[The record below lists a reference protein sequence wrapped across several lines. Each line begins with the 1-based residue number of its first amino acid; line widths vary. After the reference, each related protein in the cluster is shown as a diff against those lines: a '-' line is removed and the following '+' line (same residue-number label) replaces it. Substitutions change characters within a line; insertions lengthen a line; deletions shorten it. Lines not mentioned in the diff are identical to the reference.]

1 MICLYILEIYPF
13 SVASFAIIFSYPEG
27 YLFILFIISFVVQK
41 IFSFIRSYLL
51 IFPFISINLGGG
63 SESILLLQFMSKSV
77 LPVFSSEELYSFPPY
92 I

>member
-13 SVASFAIIFSYPEG
+13 SFASFAIIFSYSEG

-63 SESILLLQFMSKSV
+63 SERILLLQFMSKSV
-77 LPVFSSEELYSFPPY
+77 LPVFSS
-92 I
+92 